1 MNVMRIFRHGLLR
14 AGAFAAFLAL
24 AGCVAYAP
32 PPQPSTYDRAYNA
45 MLGAM
50 ADQGVKVS
58 DANPSA
64 GLITGARGP
73 ITVIATV
80 APQPD
85 GTTKVEF
92 RTKGDISKDPQLI
105 DRIGASYSARM
116 GR

>member
-1 MNVMRIFRHGLLR
+1 M
-14 AGAFAAFLAL
+14 
-24 AGCVAYAP
+24 AYTRRR
-32 PPQPSTYDRAYNA
+32 PQPSTYDRAYNA

-50 ADQGVKVS
+50 SDQGVKVN
-58 DANPSA
+58 DANPST
-64 GLITGARGP
+64 GLITGVRGA

>member
-1 MNVMRIFRHGLLR
+1 MNTLSLCRGLLR
-14 AGAFAAFLAL
+14 AGALAAALFLG
-24 AGCVAYAP
+24 GCVAYAP
-32 PPQPSTYDRAYNA
+32 PQQPSTYDRAYNA

-50 ADQGVKVS
+50 ADQGVSVS
-58 DANPSA
+58 DSNPAA

-105 DRIGASYSARM
+105 DRIGASYNARM

>member
-1 MNVMRIFRHGLLR
+1 
-14 AGAFAAFLAL
+14 
-24 AGCVAYAP
+24 
-32 PPQPSTYDRAYNA
+32 
-45 MLGAM
+45 
-50 ADQGVKVS
+50 VS
-58 DANPSA
+58 EANPAA

-105 DRIGASYSARM
+105 DRIGASYNARM

>member
-1 MNVMRIFRHGLLR
+1 MNTPSLRRGLLR
-14 AGAFAAFLAL
+14 AGALAAILAL
-24 AGCVAYAP
+24 AGCVASAP

-50 ADQGVKVS
+50 ADEGVKVS
-58 DANPSA
+58 DANQAA
-64 GLITGARGP
+64 GVITGARGP